1 MIFNSRSRDP
11 KSPSRSPLLAI
22 NRSVVKT
29 KIWVKD
35 IHLLFLIL
43 RQVDTSSY
51 PILVSSKN
59 ITWTISVF
67 YIECIGVGGH
77 RRKELSTE
85 NEKDMHS
92 AHTCTPVSTKLY
104 SIAHL
109 QLHTFAHQWAQNCIA
124 LHICPCAHICTPVST
139 ELHIMCMCTCAIMHI
154 CTPVNVNGN
163 TYMYTV
169 QHCAALFLSPFVP
182 HLLFSHRIYCLSV
195 FPSSIYHLID

>member
-43 RQVDTSSY
+43 RQVDTSPY
-51 PILVSSKN
+51 PILVTSKN

-92 AHTCTPVSTKLY
+92 AHT
-104 SIAHL
+104 
-109 QLHTFAHQWAQNCIA
+109 
-124 LHICPCAHICTPVST
+124 CTPVST

-182 HLLFSHRIYCLSV
+182 HLLFSHRVYCLSV
-195 FPSSIYHLID
+195 FPSSSYHLID

>member
-59 ITWTISVF
+59 ITWTISV
-67 YIECIGVGGH
+67 GH
-77 RRKELSTE
+77 RVHWCWRSPHERTQYREWKRHAQCTH
-85 NEKDMHS
+85 MHTS
-92 AHTCTPVSTKLY
+92 EHRIAYYVHVHMCNY
-104 SIAHL
+104 AHL
-109 QLHTFAHQWAQNCIA
+109 QTIEHKIAYYVHVHLCNYAHLHTSECQWQY
-124 LHICPCAHICTPVST
+124 LYV
-139 ELHIMCMCTCAIMHI
+139 
-154 CTPVNVNGN
+154 
-163 TYMYTV
+163 
-169 QHCAALFLSPFVP
+169 HCAALCCLISLSIRSASFVFPP
-182 HLLFSHRIYCLSV
+182 HLLSVSFSVIYISFNWLKLIQFLNITSLS
-195 FPSSIYHLID
+195 